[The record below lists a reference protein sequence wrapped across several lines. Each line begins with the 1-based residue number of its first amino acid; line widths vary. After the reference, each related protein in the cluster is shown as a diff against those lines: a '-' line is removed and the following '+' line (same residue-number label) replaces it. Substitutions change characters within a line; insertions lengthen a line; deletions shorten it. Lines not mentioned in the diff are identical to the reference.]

1 MDDLV
6 TRLESMLAKG
16 QDNTMLR
23 LSLGKAYTERE
34 QFDVAAP
41 HLQAALAFDPQYS
54 VAWKWLGK
62 ALQGQGDVAGARQ
75 AWEQGIA
82 AAQTRGDQQII
93 KELQVFLKRLDR
105 ANQES
110 R

>member
-6 TRLESMLAKG
+6 KRLEAMLAKG
-16 QDNTMLR
+16 QNNAMLR
-23 LSLGKAYTERE
+23 LSLGKAYTEQE
-34 QFDVAAP
+34 QYDVAAP
-41 HLQAALAFDPQYS
+41 HLRAALELDPQYS

-62 ALQGQGDVAGARQ
+62 ALQGQGDIAGARQ
-75 AWEQGIA
+75 AWQNGIE

-105 ANQES
+105 ASQL
-110 R
+110 